1 MSPYGDVI
9 PIETITTNT
18 TFNNSRFQKPCDS
31 DLKYSKPCDGMT
43 HIALCFATSFE
54 NLPSRYYNTH
64 APNIH
69 FGIFSNETTNVH
81 IWSAW
86 FCTYFDVVTKI
97 FCAQMFITTTT
108 TKAKLILNKLSEVH
122 TYWRF
127 NEHTYSDHKISNPV
141 VTGNYGMMHSKS
153 SVCDPICM
161 TIHMYCESCEWQ
173 QVEFMTALNISNH
186 Q

>member
-31 DLKYSKPCDGMT
+31 DL
-43 HIALCFATSFE
+43 
-54 NLPSRYYNTH
+54 
-64 APNIH
+64 NIH
-69 FGIFSNETTNVH
+69 FRIFSNETTNVH

-86 FCTYFDVVTKI
+86 FCTYFDTVTKI
-97 FCAQMFITTTT
+97 FCAQIFSTTTTTTTT

-161 TIHMYCESCEWQ
+161 NIHMYCESCEWQ

>member
-31 DLKYSKPCDGMT
+31 DLKYSKPCDGRT

-54 NLPSRYYNTH
+54 K
-64 APNIH
+64 
-69 FGIFSNETTNVH
+69 H

-86 FCTYFDVVTKI
+86 FCTYFDVMTKI
-97 FCAQMFITTTT
+97 FCAHIFTTTTTT

-127 NEHTYSDHKISNPV
+127 NEHTYSDYIIKNIQLFDDNKHL
-141 VTGNYGMMHSKS
+141 MHVLTDQIRRLNDQMRRLNDHATIEWS
-153 SVCDPICM
+153 SVLVVR
-161 TIHMYCESCEWQ
+161 S
-173 QVEFMTALNISNH
+173 SR
-186 Q
+186 